1 MYLRETRRRNADG
14 TEVAYLALAH
24 NERDPKTGMPKA
36 RIVHNFGRADLVDR
50 EGLRRLVRSISR
62 LLDPA
67 DAVAATASGEVA
79 VIDARPMGAAYLAD
93 ALWRRIGIADGI
105 AKVAARR
112 RVDPT
117 LVERVIFSM
126 VANRL
131 SVRPLSKLAGCTWV
145 TRRVFIEGLEEV
157 SDDAC
162 YRAMDFLLS
171 ALPELQEQAFFS
183 VANLLNLEVDV
194 LFFDTSST
202 YFELDRLADELEDDT
217 GETDAESDDEE
228 REDLEERAIRA
239 WSKHSKESLAFSSDA

>member
-1 MYLRETRRRNADG
+1 M
-14 TEVAYLALAH
+14 AYLALAH

-36 RIVHNFGRADLVDR
+36 KIVHNFGRADLVDR

-62 LLDPA
+62 FLDPA
-67 DAVAATASGEVA
+67 DAVAATACGEVS

-93 ALWRRIGIADGI
+93 ALWRRIGIAEAI
-105 AKVAARR
+105 ANVAAHR
-112 RVDPT
+112 RVDPE

-145 TRRVFIEGLEEV
+145 ARRVFIEGLEEV

-162 YRAMDFLLS
+162 YWAMDFLLS
-171 ALPELQEQAFFS
+171 ALPELQEQVFFS

-194 LFFDTSST
+194 LFFDLTST
-202 YFELDRLADELEDDT
+202 YFELDRLAEELEDDT
-217 GETDAESDDEE
+217 GDTEAESDDDEE
-228 REDLEERAIRA
+228 REGLEERALRA
-239 WSKHSKESLAFSSDA
+239 WSKHSKENLVFSSDA